1 MAHGN
6 GDKTVRAAI
15 EAEVDTLEHGNYL
28 ERDTLELLAKSKTI
42 WIPTLAPT
50 GNLLGCGRFPD
61 EQVRQILNRQMNSIR
76 FAFEKGARIGL
87 GSDSGAYRVPHGQ
100 GLLDEYEW
108 MKKAVGQENE
118 MALRERLAE
127 SEDWIKT
134 EMRQ

>member
-1 MAHGN
+1 
-6 GDKTVRAAI
+6 
-15 EAEVDTLEHGNYL
+15 
-28 ERDTLELLAKSKTI
+28 
-42 WIPTLAPT
+42 
-50 GNLLGCGRFPD
+50 
-61 EQVRQILNRQMNSIR
+61 MNSIR